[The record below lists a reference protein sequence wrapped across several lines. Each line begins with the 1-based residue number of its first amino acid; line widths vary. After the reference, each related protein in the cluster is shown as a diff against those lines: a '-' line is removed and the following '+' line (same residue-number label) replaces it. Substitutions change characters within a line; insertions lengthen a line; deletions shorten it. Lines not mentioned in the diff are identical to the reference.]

1 MNRNLQNAQHEAPR
15 MPMTAEVIQVS
26 EDTRYLDP
34 ATEIAEVQ
42 RMINSHNLSLRNT
55 SGPKDRI
62 RIKRTVFYTGYL
74 LSSQDSHKM
83 VEGLLVPLL
92 PPGMSEANNLKYMAN
107 SILISPRPAPKS
119 ILEKIG
125 GMGKK
130 LSWQVTGTGC
140 YENRVWAARVR
151 PIPATETIHTEN
163 STPLIVLAVRKG
175 SRPIDAGKIQNWHP
189 VPAETAMTFEAVI
202 GEKVVLRVEADSH
215 QEGEWEGQSMNK
227 SHKRRFQDRN
237 EEILYPQSGGTNG
250 YEGGYAQA
258 QGQSHGYHPYQ
269 NNRYN
274 HEDGPRR
281 GSGRGRG
288 RGNGRGRGARGGR
301 GRGRGG
307 SNPYYKS
314 LDDQTN
320 GNDSTNDSKGGNTVG
335 GFSMDY

>member
-1 MNRNLQNAQHEAPR
+1 

-34 ATEIAEVQ
+34 ATEVAEVQ
-42 RMINSHNLSLRNT
+42 RMINSHNLSLRST

-62 RIKRTVFYTGYL
+62 HIKRTVFYTGYL
-74 LSSQDSHKM
+74 LSAQDSHKM

-125 GMGKK
+125 SMGKK

-151 PIPATETIHTEN
+151 PIPATETVHTEN
-163 STPLIVLAVRKG
+163 STPLVVLAVRKG

-202 GEKVVLRVEADSH
+202 GEKVVLRVEADNP
-215 QEGEWEGQSMNK
+215 QESEWESQSMNK

-237 EEILYPQSGGTNG
+237 EEILYPQSGQTNG

-258 QGQSHGYHPYQ
+258 QGQSQGQSHGYHPYQ

-274 HEDGPRR
+274 YEDGPRR

-320 GNDSTNDSKGGNTVG
+320 GNESTNDSKGGNTGG

>member
-1 MNRNLQNAQHEAPR
+1 
-15 MPMTAEVIQVS
+15 MTAEVIQVS

-34 ATEIAEVQ
+34 AIEVAEVQ
-42 RMINSHNLSLRNT
+42 RMINSHNLARNP
-55 SGPKDRI
+55 SGSKNRM

-74 LSSQDSHKM
+74 LSAQDSNKM
-83 VEGLLVPLL
+83 IESLLVPLL

-107 SILISPRPAPKS
+107 SILIAPRPAPKS

-140 YENRVWAARVR
+140 YENRVWAARVK
-151 PIPATETIHTEN
+151 PIPATETIYTEN
-163 STPLIVLAVRKG
+163 PTPLIVLAVRKG

-189 VPAETAMTFEAVI
+189 VPAEMAMTFEAII
-202 GEKVVLRVEADSH
+202 GEKVVLRVESDNP
-215 QEGEWEGQSMNK
+215 QEGEWESQFMNK

-237 EEILYPQSGGTNG
+237 DEILYPQSGQTNG
-250 YEGGYAQA
+250 YEGYAQA

-269 NNRYN
+269 NNRNNY
-274 HEDGPRR
+274 EDGSRR

-288 RGNGRGRGARGGR
+288 RGTGRGRGARGGR

-314 LDDQTN
+314 LDDQSGHEP
-320 GNDSTNDSKGGNTVG
+320 GNETKGGNPGG